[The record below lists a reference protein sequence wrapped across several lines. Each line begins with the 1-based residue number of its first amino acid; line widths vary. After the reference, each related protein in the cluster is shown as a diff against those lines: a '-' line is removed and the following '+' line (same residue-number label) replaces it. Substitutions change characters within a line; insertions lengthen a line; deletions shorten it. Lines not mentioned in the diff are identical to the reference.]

1 MDVTVYGKTALDMMY
16 IEKDLDVHEFI
27 KFREGV
33 VEKKSFNCQER
44 RDIVVGAFI
53 GHIFKLTLKRVQQRN
68 KASTRVLWINLWEE
82 TEHRQSLQKLF
93 RSEWSYTWSWWKCSA
108 LLCSCLK
115 SLIQTWKCLLLNASW
130 FHFSENNLLLSVQC
144 SVTDKFTFSF
154 NMPITE

>member
-44 RDIVVGAFI
+44 RDNVVGAFI
-53 GHIFKLTLKRVQQRN
+53 GHIFKHTLKRVQQRN

-93 RSEWSYTWSWWKCSA
+93 RSE
-108 LLCSCLK
+108 
-115 SLIQTWKCLLLNASW
+115 
-130 FHFSENNLLLSVQC
+130 
-144 SVTDKFTFSF
+144 
-154 NMPITE
+154 

>member
-16 IEKDLDVHEFI
+16 IEKDVDIHEFI

-53 GHIFKLTLKRVQQRN
+53 GHVFKLTLKRVQQRD

-82 TEHRQSLQKLF
+82 TERRQSLQKLF
-93 RSEWSYTWSWWKCSA
+93 RS
-108 LLCSCLK
+108 
-115 SLIQTWKCLLLNASW
+115 
-130 FHFSENNLLLSVQC
+130 
-144 SVTDKFTFSF
+144 
-154 NMPITE
+154 